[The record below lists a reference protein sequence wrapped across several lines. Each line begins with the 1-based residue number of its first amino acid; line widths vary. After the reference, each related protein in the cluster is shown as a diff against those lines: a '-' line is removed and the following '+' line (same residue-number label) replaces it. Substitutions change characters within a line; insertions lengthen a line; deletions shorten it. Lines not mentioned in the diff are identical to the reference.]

1 MRQREV
7 QVDAPIPGMSLT
19 APLGGRPWQQPP
31 QMATVEEAIDYYL
44 PKLMDRE
51 FLPEL
56 LTIIELG
63 VPLTTIANSF
73 QLASVMEGKHSIDIG
88 VLMLPV
94 LVEMMMTIAEANEVE
109 YVSGMERAKEDRLSN
124 AQVALAK
131 KKGML
136 GKIEEEKPEEMPMPE
151 QQEEEPMEAPAMG
164 LMSRREEMKDE
175 FRWIRTRFSHCFSE
189 SRR

>member
-1 MRQREV
+1 MKQREV

-73 QLASVMEGKHSIDIG
+73 QLASVMEGKHSIDVG
-88 VLMLPV
+88 VLILPV
-94 LVEMMMTIAEANEVE
+94 LIEMMITIAEANEVE
-109 YVSGMERAKEDRLSN
+109 YVSGMERSKEDRLSN
-124 AQVALAK
+124 AQVALAR
-131 KKGML
+131 KKGLL
-136 GKIEEEKPEEMPMPE
+136 GKIEEEEQTEEMPMPE
-151 QQEEEPMEAPAMG
+151 QQQQEEEPIEAPAMG
-164 LMSRREEMKDE
+164 LMSRREEM
-175 FRWIRTRFSHCFSE
+175 
-189 SRR
+189 

>member
-31 QMATVEEAIDYYL
+31 QMSSVEEAIDYYL

-88 VLMLPV
+88 VLVLPV
-94 LVEMMMTIAEANEVE
+94 LVEMMITIAEANEVE
-109 YVSGMERAKEDRLSN
+109 YVSGMERSKEDKLSN

-136 GKIEEEKPEEMPMPE
+136 GKIEEDEQPEEMPMPE
-151 QQEEEPMEAPAMG
+151 QQQEEEEPMEAPTMG
-164 LMSRREEMKDE
+164 LMSRREDM
-175 FRWIRTRFSHCFSE
+175 
-189 SRR
+189 

>member
-1 MRQREV
+1 MKQREV

-73 QLASVMEGKHSIDIG
+73 QLASVMEGKHSIDVG
-88 VLMLPV
+88 VLILPV
-94 LVEMMMTIAEANEVE
+94 LIEMMITIAEANEVE
-109 YVSGMERAKEDRLSN
+109 YVSGMERSKEDRLSN
-124 AQVALAK
+124 AQVALAR
-131 KKGML
+131 KKGLL
-136 GKIEEEKPEEMPMPE
+136 GKIEEEEQTEEMPMPE
-151 QQEEEPMEAPAMG
+151 QQQQEEEPMEAPAMG
-164 LMSRREEMKDE
+164 LMSRREEM
-175 FRWIRTRFSHCFSE
+175 
-189 SRR
+189 